1 VTSAETTTQGI
12 GADRGVR
19 FGTVTFAEDLV
30 GYRRWIEVAERLGY
44 DLAGY
49 GDSQSLWADPYVA
62 LAVAAQATTRI
73 RIGTMVTNPVTRH
86 PAVTAG
92 AVASLQQLSGGRVFC
107 GLGSGDSALANIGE
121 QRANAKAFGAY
132 AAAVKGLCAGE
143 EVTWEGRPLRMQWP
157 VTPVPVWMSAE
168 GPRTLRIAGQIADGV
183 IIAAGISEGVI
194 EEALSFVAEGA
205 RSAGRSL
212 DDLEVWWML
221 KAHLAPSEEEA
232 WHDLRWTLA
241 GTANHL
247 FRFSME
253 GKSVPEEL
261 REPIRALQREY
272 APEAH
277 GKVAEAGRNASLPDK
292 YGLTEWLGRRFL
304 LGGPPE
310 VIVERIRSIAAR
322 GATNL
327 IFPQFVADKISFME
341 EFDETVVSAFR

>member
-1 VTSAETTTQGI
+1 MGFI
-12 GADRGVR
+12 DADRHPVR
-19 FGTVTFAEDLV
+19 FGTVTFAENLV
-30 GYRRWIEVAERLGY
+30 DYRRWLEAAERLGY

-62 LAVAAQATTRI
+62 LAVAAQATTHI

-121 QRANAKAFGAY
+121 QRANAEAFGAY
-132 AAAVKGLCAGE
+132 AAAVKGLCASE
-143 EVTWEGRPLRMQWP
+143 EVTWGGHALRMQWP
-157 VTPVPVWMSAE
+157 VTPVPVWMS
-168 GPRTLRIAGQIADGV
+168 GQIADGV
-183 IIAAGISEGVI
+183 IIASGVSEGVI

-205 RSAGRSL
+205 RSVGRTL
-212 DDLEVWWML
+212 GDLEVWWML
-221 KAHLAPSEEEA
+221 KAYLAPSEEEA
-232 WHDLRWTLA
+232 WHELRWTLA

-253 GKSVPEEL
+253 GKSVPDEL
-261 REPIRALQREY
+261 HEPIRALQREY
-272 APEAH
+272 ASEAH
-277 GKVAEAGRNASLPDK
+277 GKVAEAERNASLPDK

-310 VIVERIRSIAAR
+310 VIIERIRSIAAR

-327 IFPQFVADKISFME
+327 IFPQFVPDKIGFME
-341 EFDETVVSAFR
+341 VFNERVVSAFR